1 MRLDTSFS
9 LAPRGV
15 LERLV
20 AEAGAE
26 NVVWGSD
33 ATFLS
38 MSQQIGRALG
48 ARISEGDKRQI
59 LSLNALK
66 LLEGVRGDRRG
77 Q

>member
-1 MRLDTSFS
+1 MQLGTSFS

-15 LERLV
+15 VERLV

-38 MSQQIGRALG
+38 MTQQIGRALG
-48 ARISEGDKRQI
+48 ARISEQEKRQI
-59 LSLNALK
+59 LSLNARK
-66 LLEGVRGDRRG
+66 LLDGIRRNSG
-77 Q
+77 GR